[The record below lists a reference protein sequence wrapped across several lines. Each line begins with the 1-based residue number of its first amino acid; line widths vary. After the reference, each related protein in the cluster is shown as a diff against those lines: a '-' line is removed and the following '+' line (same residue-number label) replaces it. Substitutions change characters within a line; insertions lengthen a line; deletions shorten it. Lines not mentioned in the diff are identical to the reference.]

1 MGRRVNSFTLAAL
14 RVLSARRTSSSG
26 FLECGTQLGG
36 SAGEPCTM
44 STPKSTNQ
52 QTSFGFASS
61 PPRGDEGTSRI
72 VGVRNPR
79 TWRVWAGAQRL
90 TREFELKPGEELLIG
105 TGAEVQMRLTDPT
118 VSRLHCRLAA
128 TASGLE
134 VVDLNSTNGVYVA
147 GVRVASALVS
157 NSGPGFVVGRT
168 PIYVRAVTPERG
180 DGGLPGIVGVSEGM
194 RRVTK
199 EVRCFAPHDVAVL
212 IQGETGS
219 GKDVVA
225 RAIHELSGRKGPF
238 VAVNIGAL
246 QDSLADAE
254 LFGHRK
260 GAFTGAVAD
269 RKGAFELAHGGTLFL
284 DEIGDISPAVQ
295 VKLLRALE
303 EKRIRALGSER
314 EMTVD
319 VRIVAASWANLD
331 ALASEGRFRWDLYH
345 RLSTAV
351 IHVPALRERR
361 ADIPVLAR
369 HFLRADAVAS
379 RPYDLTDDA
388 VERLKQHD
396 WQGNIRELR
405 AVLRRAAMLCPNG
418 IITAAELDLKAVLA
432 TTKAER
438 RPLTGSEAVALL
450 REHAGNVS
458 AAARAAGLPRSTF
471 RNALANQRGSAE
483 LLVRAS

>member
-1 MGRRVNSFTLAAL
+1 
-14 RVLSARRTSSSG
+14 
-26 FLECGTQLGG
+26 
-36 SAGEPCTM
+36 
-44 STPKSTNQ
+44 
-52 QTSFGFASS
+52 
-61 PPRGDEGTSRI
+61 
-72 VGVRNPR
+72 
-79 TWRVWAGAQRL
+79 VWAGVQRG

-105 TGAEVQMRLTDPT
+105 SGSDVQMRLADPT
-118 VSRLHCRLAA
+118 VSRLHCRVAA
-128 TASGLE
+128 TTRGLE
-134 VVDLNSTNGVYVA
+134 VVDLNSTNGICVA

-157 NSGPGFVVGRT
+157 NSGPAFVVGRT
-168 PIYVRAVTPERG
+168 PIYVRAMAPERG
-180 DGGLPGIVGVSEGM
+180 DGGLPGMVGVSEGI
-194 RRVTK
+194 RRVAK

-238 VAVNIGAL
+238 IAVNIGAL

-260 GAFTGAVAD
+260 GAFTGAVTD
-269 RKGAFELAHGGTLFL
+269 RRGAFELAHGGTLFL

-314 EMTVD
+314 EVTVD
-319 VRIVAASWANLD
+319 VRIVAASWAELD

-345 RLSTAV
+345 RLSTA
-351 IHVPALRERR
+351 IIRVPALRERR

-369 HFLRADAVAS
+369 HFLRVDAVLS
-379 RPYDLTDDA
+379 RPYELTDDA
-388 VERLKQHD
+388 VERLKQHE

-405 AVLRRAAMLCPNG
+405 AALKRGAMLCPNG
-418 IITAAELDLKAVLA
+418 VITSAELDLKTSTA
-432 TTKAER
+432 TLKPER
-438 RPLTGSEAVALL
+438 RQLTGSEAVALL
-450 REHAGNVS
+450 REHSGNVS

-471 RNALANQRGSAE
+471 RNALASHRGPTE